1 MWQTPQ
7 YSTSTSASPVSSG
20 RSTFSSIA
28 TPVLSGFTT
37 TAFIAILLDID
48 REQGQRDWIDFLS
61 TESSVTHSLINQLID
76 CSTFSSIATPV
87 LSGFTTTA
95 FIAILLDIDREQGQ
109 RDWID
114 FLSTESSVTSSLVFI
129 CEVYHKRKPFPRFWR
144 QKVEQSINWLMRL

>member
-1 MWQTPQ
+1 
-7 YSTSTSASPVSSG
+7 
-20 RSTFSSIA
+20 
-28 TPVLSGFTT
+28 
-37 TAFIAILLDID
+37 
-48 REQGQRDWIDFLS
+48 
-61 TESSVTHSLINQLID
+61 
-76 CSTFSSIATPV
+76 TPV